1 MLIAHRGYSAMYP
14 ENTMTSFR
22 KARSKVIE
30 FDVRKTLDNIP
41 VVIHDRT
48 LDRTT
53 TGTGDVKKHTWEHI
67 QNLNI
72 NGCDERVPSLDQVLQ
87 TFGDEYSYNIEIK
100 SSDTASVVVDSI
112 KKSALPYGNTLVTS
126 FKWDE
131 IKTVRKLDD
140 RINTGLISIV
150 RPERAIRECV
160 KLGCEVAVLNYLT
173 ITHDVVRYAKERGIE
188 IYSFTVNSPDEALK
202 LIQFGVSGI
211 ITDDC
216 DLLGFTSF
224 EYGKQTIKHG
234 F

>member
-14 ENTMTSFR
+14 ENTITAFR
-22 KARSKVIE
+22 KARGKVVE

-67 QNLNI
+67 KDLHI
-72 NGCDERVPSLDQVLQ
+72 KGCDERVPSLDQVLQ

-100 SSDTASVVVDSI
+100 SSDTADVVVDSI

-131 IKTVRKLDD
+131 IKAVRKLDD

-160 KLGCEVAVLNYLT
+160 RIGCEVAVLNHLI
-173 ITHDVVRYAKERGIE
+173 ITRDVVNYAEKNGIE
-188 IYSFTVNSPDEALK
+188 VYAYTVNSVDEARK
-202 LIQFGVSGI
+202 LIDYGVTGI
-211 ITDDC
+211 ISDEGDM
-216 DLLGFTSF
+216 LL
-224 EYGKQTIKHG
+224 
-234 F
+234 

>member
-14 ENTMTSFR
+14 ENTITAFR
-22 KARSKVIE
+22 KARGKVVE
-30 FDVRKTLDNIP
+30 FDVRRTLDNVP

-67 QNLNI
+67 KDLHI
-72 NGCDERVPSLDQVLQ
+72 KGCDERVPSLDQVLQ

-100 SSDTASVVVDSI
+100 SSDTADVVVDSI

-131 IKTVRKLDD
+131 IKAVRKLDD

-160 KLGCEVAVLNYLT
+160 RIGCEVAVLNHLI
-173 ITHDVVRYAKERGIE
+173 ITRDVVNYAEKNGIE
-188 IYSFTVNSPDEALK
+188 VYAYTVNSVDEARK
-202 LIQFGVSGI
+202 LIDYGVTGI
-211 ITDDC
+211 ISDEGDM
-216 DLLGFTSF
+216 LL
-224 EYGKQTIKHG
+224 
-234 F
+234 

>member
-14 ENTMTSFR
+14 ENTITAFR
-22 KARSKVIE
+22 KARSKVVE
-30 FDVRKTLDNIP
+30 FDVRKTLDNVP

-67 QNLNI
+67 KDLHI
-72 NGCDERVPSLDQVLQ
+72 KGCGERVPSLDQVLQ

-100 SSDTASVVVDSI
+100 SSDTADVVVDSI

-131 IKTVRKLDD
+131 IKAIRKLDD

-160 KLGCEVAVLNYLT
+160 RIGCEVAVLNHLI
-173 ITHDVVRYAKERGIE
+173 ITRDVVNYAEKNGIE
-188 IYSFTVNSPDEALK
+188 VYAYTVNSADEARK
-202 LIQFGVSGI
+202 LIDYGVAGI
-211 ITDDC
+211 ISDEGDM
-216 DLLGFTSF
+216 LL
-224 EYGKQTIKHG
+224 
-234 F
+234 

>member
-14 ENTMTSFR
+14 ENTITAFR
-22 KARSKVIE
+22 KARGKVVE
-30 FDVRKTLDNIP
+30 FDVRRTLDNVP

-67 QNLNI
+67 KDLHI
-72 NGCDERVPSLDQVLQ
+72 KGCDERVPSLDQVLQ

-100 SSDTASVVVDSI
+100 SSDTADVVVDSI

-131 IKTVRKLDD
+131 IKAVRKLDD

-160 KLGCEVAVLNYLT
+160 RLGCEVAVLNHLI
-173 ITHDVVRYAKERGIE
+173 ITRDVVNYAEKNGIE
-188 IYSFTVNSPDEALK
+188 VYAYTVNSVDEARK
-202 LIQFGVSGI
+202 LIDYGVTGI
-211 ITDDC
+211 ISDEGDM
-216 DLLGFTSF
+216 LL
-224 EYGKQTIKHG
+224 
-234 F
+234 